1 MNSTFLLLMLPGTL
15 FLGVEDFLK
24 KKYLNNGMS
33 EQVLLS
39 TTFFLAGF
47 LLMPILFIGGIPTIE
62 PQFWNAFVGTVI
74 LNVVAQNLFIR
85 AYKYNEASIIAPLRL
100 ITPILVIFT
109 GFIVLREVPSFI
121 GTIGIFTTLVGLYML
136 LYGKIAS
143 WGITNLKNNGLI
155 LGFLACLLFAFSF
168 VLDKQAVVS
177 SSALFMSSLVFM
189 SIGLLTGVINLIVS
203 PTFLLKTKETILL
216 NWRSLLLISVLI
228 SIGAFLTNQSLNY
241 TLTAYAS
248 SIKRLQVLWTVILA
262 GIFLHESQIGRRTLA
277 VVVMFFGVALT
288 IWAG

>member
-109 GFIVLREVPSFI
+109 G
-121 GTIGIFTTLVGLYML
+121 
-136 LYGKIAS
+136 
-143 WGITNLKNNGLI
+143 
-155 LGFLACLLFAFSF
+155 
-168 VLDKQAVVS
+168 
-177 SSALFMSSLVFM
+177 
-189 SIGLLTGVINLIVS
+189 
-203 PTFLLKTKETILL
+203 
-216 NWRSLLLISVLI
+216 
-228 SIGAFLTNQSLNY
+228 
-241 TLTAYAS
+241 
-248 SIKRLQVLWTVILA
+248 
-262 GIFLHESQIGRRTLA
+262 
-277 VVVMFFGVALT
+277 
-288 IWAG
+288 